1 MRIRLYSPGS
11 GSAFLNCQ
19 TSSPCSNAS
28 TIRES
33 TSDDREDEVL
43 SWKKESSSSGIR
55 MSAPI
60 FLAMSRQRRRWPVP
74 LPLAT
79 AGTQRTGWATLGLE
93 KAEII
98 SCAS

>member
-1 MRIRLYSPGS
+1 MAATGATAERDWARDLSREKQSVRIRLYSPGS

-55 MSAPI
+55 RSAPI
-60 FLAMSRQRRRWPVP
+60 FLAMSRQRRR
-74 LPLAT
+74 
-79 AGTQRTGWATLGLE
+79 
-93 KAEII
+93 
-98 SCAS
+98 